1 MFVARRPGVVNHDSK
16 SRPPLTF
23 STNVLYGVGS
33 IAFGVHQTMLTS
45 ALLLFFNQVVGLP
58 TAWVGAA
65 MMVTLIIDAIT
76 DPLIGEWSDHTRSR
90 WGRRHPFM
98 YGSAVPAAVAF
109 YFLFDPPLGWSQNHL
124 LVYMGLMLVTVRILL
139 SLYEIPSSALGPE
152 LTLDYNERTSL
163 MGSRFFFGT
172 LGGAGML
179 VLVLQV
185 FLRKDATHPLGL
197 LNRAGYTQT
206 AIAAGIAIFLSIM
219 ISSMG
224 THRFIASLV
233 RERRVRT
240 TWREK
245 VREVSGTLSNRSFLA
260 LAISGVVGAVST
272 GLRQGLDF
280 YMSVYFWELTPA
292 QMSYLA
298 IAVLFAAFAG
308 VVLAP
313 AISRWFGKKPA
324 MIGVFFASLFAS
336 VTPIALRLL
345 GLMPPNGTHALF
357 AVVLAFTFIAAT
369 LGLSGF
375 IIATS
380 MMADVVE
387 DAAVSTGQ
395 RSEGLLFAANG
406 LIAKCVTGVG
416 TFLSGLVLAW
426 ISFPQ
431 QATPGQVDPAILH
444 QLGMVFVPIVTLFS
458 AISIAVLLF
467 YDIDRATHQRNLA
480 KLEAAEEATA
490 AARAAS

>member
-1 MFVARRPGVVNHDSK
+1 MVNHDSK

-206 AIAAGIAIFLSIM
+206 AMAAGIAIFLSIM
-219 ISSMG
+219 ISSLG

-233 RERRVRT
+233 QEPRVRT

-245 VREVSGTLSNRSFLA
+245 LREISGTLTNRSFLA

-280 YMSVYFWELTPA
+280 YMSAYFWELTPA

-308 VVLAP
+308 VVVAP

-345 GLMPPNGTHALF
+345 GLMPSNGTHALF

-444 QLGMVFVPIVTLFS
+444 QLGMVFVPVVTIFS
-458 AISIAVLLF
+458 AVAIAVLLF
-467 YDIDRATHQRNLA
+467 YDIDHAAHQRNLA
-480 KLEAAEEATA
+480 KLESAEEDTATA
-490 AARAAS
+490 RAVS